1 MPRRS
6 VIAAPLVALAV
17 ALAAP
22 SPAGAVPVP
31 MDTCAPAMI
40 APGAL
45 PCLRAGEEGEPSR
58 LAAVARSG
66 AGMLWKVWNTTAL
79 VLF

>member
-1 MPRRS
+1 MLRRT

-17 ALAAP
+17 AVAAP
-22 SPAGAVPVP
+22 SSAWAVPVP
-31 MDTCAPAMI
+31 MGTCAPAVV

-45 PCLRAGEEGEPSR
+45 PCLRADDGEESA

-66 AGMLWKVWNTTAL
+66 AGVLWKVWNATAL